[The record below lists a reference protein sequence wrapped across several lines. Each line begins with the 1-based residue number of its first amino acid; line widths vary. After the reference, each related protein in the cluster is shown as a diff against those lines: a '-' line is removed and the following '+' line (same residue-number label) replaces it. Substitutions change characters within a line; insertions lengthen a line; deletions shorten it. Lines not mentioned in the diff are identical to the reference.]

1 MRRNSH
7 TYRSASL
14 ASPASSLAS
23 TALNLGAKHRGSSS
37 SCTKPCTGD
46 LDLERDLDLDR
57 DRDRDRDVVT
67 CARSPTERE
76 RDRDRLNV
84 EWTQLTLENTAW
96 ATHDR
101 IEQVASKQLSFRMPT
116 PADMEVMDPY

>member
-1 MRRNSH
+1 MPGRLV
-7 TYRSASL
+7 TTMVVGMAL
-14 ASPASSLAS
+14 VV
-23 TALNLGAKHRGSSS
+23 TAVSVVYVKHRSRTLFVELQS
-37 SCTKPCTGD
+37 
-46 LDLERDLDLDR
+46 L
-57 DRDRDRDVVT
+57 
-67 CARSPTERE
+67 E

>member
-1 MRRNSH
+1 MPGRLV
-7 TYRSASL
+7 TTMVVGMAL
-14 ASPASSLAS
+14 VV
-23 TALNLGAKHRGSSS
+23 TAVSVVYVKHRSRTLFVELQS
-37 SCTKPCTGD
+37 
-46 LDLERDLDLDR
+46 L
-57 DRDRDRDVVT
+57 
-67 CARSPTERE
+67 E

-84 EWTQLTLENTAW
+84 EWTQLTLEITAW

>member
-1 MRRNSH
+1 MPGRLV
-7 TYRSASL
+7 TTMVVGMAL
-14 ASPASSLAS
+14 VV
-23 TALNLGAKHRGSSS
+23 TAVSVVYVKHRSRTLFVELQS
-37 SCTKPCTGD
+37 
-46 LDLERDLDLDR
+46 L
-57 DRDRDRDVVT
+57 
-67 CARSPTERE
+67 E

-101 IEQVASKQLSFRMPT
+101 IEQVASKQLSFRMRT

>member
-1 MRRNSH
+1 MPGRLVP
-7 TYRSASL
+7 TMVVGMAL
-14 ASPASSLAS
+14 VV
-23 TALNLGAKHRGSSS
+23 TAVSVVYVKHRSRTLFVELQS
-37 SCTKPCTGD
+37 
-46 LDLERDLDLDR
+46 L
-57 DRDRDRDVVT
+57 
-67 CARSPTERE
+67 E

>member
-1 MRRNSH
+1 MPGRLV
-7 TYRSASL
+7 TTMVVGMAL
-14 ASPASSLAS
+14 VV
-23 TALNLGAKHRGSSS
+23 TAVSVVYVKHRSRTLFVELQS
-37 SCTKPCTGD
+37 
-46 LDLERDLDLDR
+46 L
-57 DRDRDRDVVT
+57 
-67 CARSPTERE
+67 E
-76 RDRDRLNV
+76 RDRDRLNI

>member
-1 MRRNSH
+1 MPGRLV
-7 TYRSASL
+7 TTMVVGMAL
-14 ASPASSLAS
+14 VV
-23 TALNLGAKHRGSSS
+23 TAVSVVYVKHRSRTLFVELQS
-37 SCTKPCTGD
+37 
-46 LDLERDLDLDR
+46 L
-57 DRDRDRDVVT
+57 
-67 CARSPTERE
+67 E
-76 RDRDRLNV
+76 RDRDSLNV

>member
-1 MRRNSH
+1 MPGRLV
-7 TYRSASL
+7 TTMIVGMAL
-14 ASPASSLAS
+14 VV
-23 TALNLGAKHRGSSS
+23 TAVSVVYVKHRSRTLFVELQS
-37 SCTKPCTGD
+37 
-46 LDLERDLDLDR
+46 L
-57 DRDRDRDVVT
+57 
-67 CARSPTERE
+67 E

>member
-1 MRRNSH
+1 MPGRLV
-7 TYRSASL
+7 TTMVVGVAL
-14 ASPASSLAS
+14 VV
-23 TALNLGAKHRGSSS
+23 TAVSVVYVKHRSRTLFVELQS
-37 SCTKPCTGD
+37 
-46 LDLERDLDLDR
+46 L
-57 DRDRDRDVVT
+57 
-67 CARSPTERE
+67 E